1 MIHTLLL
8 IILFWVQFFG
18 VTMIL
23 HYIYNIKMWS
33 PKPFSYL
40 DKPPFNC
47 FKCCTT
53 WVLIGGQRM
62 KITSDDIQW
71 FKEAKKILSKGYYPN
86 GQKAIEDYKRIFADE
101 IAKGTMPSNLNPRC
115 GSCIKTAVQKTYDT
129 IIKLEEKLKNE
140 ERVSKED

>member
-1 MIHTLLL
+1 
-8 IILFWVQFFG
+8 
-18 VTMIL
+18 
-23 HYIYNIKMWS
+23 
-33 PKPFSYL
+33 
-40 DKPPFNC
+40 
-47 FKCCTT
+47 
-53 WVLIGGQRM
+53 M

-71 FKEAKKILSKGYYPN
+71 FKEAKKTIDKGFYPN

-140 ERVSKED
+140 ERVNKED

>member
-1 MIHTLLL
+1 
-8 IILFWVQFFG
+8 
-18 VTMIL
+18 
-23 HYIYNIKMWS
+23 
-33 PKPFSYL
+33 
-40 DKPPFNC
+40 
-47 FKCCTT
+47 
-53 WVLIGGQRM
+53 M
-62 KITSDDIQW
+62 KITSDDIKF
-71 FKEAKKILSKGYYPN
+71 FKEAKKILDKGYYPN